1 MSNTEKGSRQYAVGS
16 RQRASDTLR
25 GASRRQLDGPKPS
38 NCLLPT
44 AYCLLILACCL
55 LFAGCRQD
63 MQDTPRYE
71 IYEPSTFFEDGQ
83 GSRPFVEGTV
93 PRGERFRNA
102 DAYQYTGQ
110 QPGAGGGQAGGAQT
124 GGTAASSQAQ
134 GAGATG
140 GVGTAAANVQS
151 TAQGGGQST
160 GDVNVRGNV
169 AGGIPAGAQQQ
180 TQAGVGQAG
189 AGQGA
194 TFPGP
199 DLFPFPVTEQAVNRG
214 QERFAVYC
222 SMCHGPTGE
231 GDGMIVRRGFRRPPS
246 FHEDRLQAGN
256 SNAAHFFDVITNG
269 WGAMPSYADMI
280 PWEDRWMIIAYVRA
294 LQLSRRAN
302 VNDLPPDVRG
312 RIGAAAP
319 AGAPAPQE
327 GGSHR

>member
-1 MSNTEKGSRQYAVGS
+1 MSNTSDKAKGKRQKAKVKSRAARCTWRRAVLS
-16 RQRASDTLR
+16 FLLLSFSFFLLRA
-25 GASRRQLDGPKPS
+25 
-38 NCLLPT
+38 
-44 AYCLLILACCL
+44 
-55 LFAGCRQD
+55 CRPD

-71 IYEPSTFFEDGQ
+71 VYEPSTFFEDGQ

-110 QPGAGGGQAGGAQT
+110 QPGAGGAQGGQA

-134 GAGATG
+134 GAGQTG

-151 TAQGGGQST
+151 AAQGGGQST

-169 AGGIPAGAQQQ
+169 AGGIPAGAQQAGG
-180 TQAGVGQAG
+180 AGVGQAG
-189 AGQGA
+189 AGQAA

-199 DLFPFPVTEQAVNRG
+199 DLFPFPVTEQAVDRG
-214 QERFAVYC
+214 QKRFNVYC
-222 SMCHGPTGE
+222 AMCHGPTGE

-280 PWEDRWMIIAYVRA
+280 PWEDRWAIIAYVRA

-319 AGAPAPQE
+319 AGAPAPPQE